1 MKRTLLFFV
10 LLIVSAAIFAGGQ
23 SEKEEVVTLKYI
35 TLPGDA
41 GENYK
46 LMEAFEN
53 GFHEEY
59 PNIRIEAVAVP
70 FADLEQKTMTA
81 QIGGAGYDLI
91 LVNHPAVG
99 IYVDAGV
106 LAPLDDYVADS
117 TIRLD
122 LFNQSV
128 VSVVSNYKG
137 KMYTIPFAEGAR
149 SLALNKE
156 MFKDA
161 GIAYPTT
168 MDEMLVAARLLTK
181 DLDGDGSIDQYGGLA
196 IDFANMYYP
205 VYEIG
210 QWLMAAGGKLYDQ
223 DANGDWVATINSAG
237 SRKFVEWTREM
248 MDYLPKDMPSWTGQ
262 MIVSAFAEGKFAMF
276 DYGVWQENEPR
287 LQAVRDSFVLI
298 DNPPDVQ
305 AGTVGGGWHLG
316 MGASSEY
323 KDEVWTVLEWLS
335 RPENMAQASSMLP
348 PIAESFNHPPF
359 NSGEWDF
366 WKQQNDLAALPVAT
380 IPPMNECIDIWNKY
394 WQKAILGQI
403 SVTEC
408 LEGAEKDMNV
418 VLQEYNDSY

>member
-1 MKRTLLFFV
+1 MKKAMLIFV
-10 LLIVSAAIFAGGQ
+10 FLVVAVVVFGGGQ
-23 SEKEEVVTLKYI
+23 GEDDGVVTLKYI
-35 TLPGDA
+35 TLPNDA
-41 GENYK
+41 GENWK
-46 LMEAFEN
+46 LMEGFEQ
-53 GFHEEY
+53 GFYEEY
-59 PNIRIEAVAVP
+59 PNIKIEAVAVP

-81 QIGGAGYDLI
+81 HIGGAGYDLI

-106 LAPLDDYVADS
+106 LEPLDSYAANS
-117 TIRLD
+117 TIDMD
-122 LFNQSV
+122 LFNESV

-137 KMYTIPFAEGAR
+137 NMYTIPFAEGAR
-149 SLALNKE
+149 SLALNKA
-156 MFKDA
+156 MFQEEGLD
-161 GIAYPTT
+161 YPET
-168 MDEMLVAARLLTK
+168 MDEMLTVAKQLTK
-181 DLDGDGSIDQYGGLA
+181 DLDGDGVIDQYGGLA

-223 DANGDWVATINSAG
+223 DENGKWVATINSDG
-237 SRKFVEWTREM
+237 SRKFIEWSKEM
-248 MDYLPKDMPSWTGQ
+248 MNYLPKDMPSWTGQ
-262 MIVSAFAEGKFAMF
+262 MIISAFAEGKFAMF
-276 DYGVWQENEPR
+276 DYGVWHENEPR
-287 LQAVRDSFVLI
+287 LQEVSNTFDLI

-305 AGTVGGGWHLG
+305 EGTVGGGWHLG
-316 MGASSEY
+316 MGADSEY
-323 KDEVWTVLEWLS
+323 KDEVWKVLEWLS
-335 RPENMAQASSMLP
+335 RPENMAKSSSMLP
-348 PIAESFNHPPF
+348 PMAEAFNYPPF

-418 VLQEYNDSY
+418 VLQEYNKTL